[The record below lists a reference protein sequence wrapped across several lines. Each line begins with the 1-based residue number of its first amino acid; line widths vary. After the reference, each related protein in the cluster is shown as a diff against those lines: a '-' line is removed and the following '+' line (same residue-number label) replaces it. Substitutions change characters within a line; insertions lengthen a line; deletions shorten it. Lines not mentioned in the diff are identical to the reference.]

1 MKTNFY
7 EKKTLICSGTFI
19 NKNLIEKFG
28 YLKDEFF
35 MEYIDVE
42 YCLRMEK
49 NGYTNYITSF
59 PF

>member
-35 MEYIDVE
+35 MEYIDVS
-42 YCLRMEK
+42 
-49 NGYTNYITSF
+49 TV
-59 PF
+59 

>member
-42 YCLRMEK
+42 YCLEWKKMVIL
-49 NGYTNYITSF
+49 ITLQVF
-59 PF
+59 LF